1 MIYTAKELIEL
12 GETEYSIR
20 KKVSSGDLF
29 VLERGIYSTKKDN
42 YVDEV
47 YISKKYPNAIITG
60 LSAFYIYDLTD
71 HIPDYFYLATE
82 QHSFPI
88 RRKDV
93 KQSYQDSSFFEVG
106 ATTKQISSGSI
117 RIYDL
122 ERLLIEIIRLKE
134 KYPRELY
141 YEVISSFRKIK
152 NKIDYYKLNIYLK
165 SFSYGD
171 SLLQKIK
178 EII

>member
-71 HIPDYFYLATE
+71 HIPDYFYFFLTLLYD
-82 QHSFPI
+82 SILFF
-88 RRKDV
+88 
-93 KQSYQDSSFFEVG
+93 YLLSSFFF
-106 ATTKQISSGSI
+106 
-117 RIYDL
+117 
-122 ERLLIEIIRLKE
+122 
-134 KYPRELY
+134 
-141 YEVISSFRKIK
+141 SF
-152 NKIDYYKLNIYLK
+152 L
-165 SFSYGD
+165 FST
-171 SLLQKIK
+171 LA
-178 EII
+178 